1 MPILSKSK
9 TEPNIYYTPDHKF
22 KVVRCDVWEL
32 GWMIYNLSDNGDYE
46 YIATVKTLAEA
57 RNLVK

>member
-9 TEPNIYYTPDHKF
+9 TEPNTYYTPDHKF
-22 KVVRCDVWEL
+22 KVIRCDVWEL
-32 GWMIYNLSDNGDYE
+32 GWEIYKISDEGSCE
-46 YIATVKTLAEA
+46 YITTVKTLADA